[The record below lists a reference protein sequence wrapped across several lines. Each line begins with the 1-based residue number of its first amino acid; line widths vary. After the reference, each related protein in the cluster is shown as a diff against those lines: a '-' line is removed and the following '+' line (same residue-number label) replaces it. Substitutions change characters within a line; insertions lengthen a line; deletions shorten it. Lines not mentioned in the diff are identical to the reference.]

1 MTSSDH
7 KQPLL
12 SKEEI
17 LLAPETDYMNEDQ
30 LNFFRQ
36 MLLDLYE
43 STVTQISEAKQQM
56 SAPKET
62 SDANDLGSL
71 EEQANLALRFIN
83 REINLL
89 PKIQAAL
96 ERIRAG
102 SYGYCLESDEPIG
115 VARLI
120 ARPTAEYA
128 AEIKA
133 IKELKEQNYRN

>member
-12 SKEEI
+12 TKEEI
-17 LLAPETDYMNEDQ
+17 LSAPERDYMNEDQ

-43 STVTQISEAKQQM
+43 STVTQISGAKQQM

-83 REINLL
+83 REIKLL

-96 ERIRAG
+96 ERIRIA

-128 AEIKA
+128 TEVKA
-133 IKELKEQNYRN
+133 IKELKEQRYRN